1 MSDVTPSRF
10 AQINGGG
17 ATDAIFLKVFANEVL
32 KTFQETN
39 VMKPLHSIRSIQS
52 GKSAAFPVI
61 GTAAASYH
69 VPGTELT
76 GAAILSAEKI
86 ISIDALLTSHVW
98 IADIDEAMSHFDI
111 RAPYANALGRALAL
125 KYDKQCLQVA
135 VLAARASANISGGNG
150 GSVLTNAAFDNDG
163 EALAEGIFDAAQ
175 ALDEKDVP
183 EEERYMVVRPKHY
196 HLMSRSTK
204 VLNRDWGGKGVY
216 SDGKVFRVAGVN
228 IVKSNNVPN
237 SIIAPVTGENNTYG
251 ATFTNTVGVLFH
263 REAIGTVE
271 LMGLGMEKERSARHQ
286 SNFVVAKMAVGHGPL
301 RPECSVEFAK
311 A

>member
-1 MSDVTPSRF
+1 MTDVAPSR
-10 AQINGGG
+10 AGQINGGG

-39 VMKPLHSIRSIQS
+39 VMKALHTTRNISS
-52 GKSAAFPVI
+52 GKSAAFPVL
-61 GTAAASYH
+61 GTAVAAYH
-69 VPGTELT
+69 TPGAELL
-76 GAAILSAEKI
+76 GQSILSAEKI

-111 RAPYANALGRALAL
+111 RGPYAEALGRALAL
-125 KYDKQCLQVA
+125 KYDKQCLQLA
-135 VLAARASANISGGNG
+135 VLAARASANLTGGNG

-175 ALDEKDVP
+175 ALDEKDIP
-183 EEERYMVVRPKHY
+183 AEDRYMVVRPRHY

-204 VLNRDWGGKGVY
+204 VLNRDWGGAGVY

-237 SIIAPVTGENNTYG
+237 SVIGAETGANNTYNG
-251 ATFTNTVGVLFH
+251 TFTNTVGALFH
-263 REAIGTVE
+263 KSAIGTVE
-271 LMGLGMEKERSARHQ
+271 LMSLGMEKERSARHQ
-286 SNFVVAKMAVGHGPL
+286 SNFTVAKMAVGHGIL
-301 RPECSVEFAK
+301 RPECAVEFAK